1 MGKNSLSSNQKTGRD
16 AIVNPASPS
25 TGSPKRADLLN
36 GAPRTKSLGSQSAN
50 YSEAKGSDHWN
61 SAPPPNNPYG
71 KG

>member
-1 MGKNSLSSNQKTGRD
+1 MGKNAVPPNTKRD
-16 AIVNPASPS
+16 AIISPS
-25 TGSPKRADLLN
+25 SSGGANPKRADLLN
-36 GAPRTKSLGSQSAN
+36 GQPRTKSLGSQSAN